1 MKFGPAFCIF
11 NVPFGFPLFYLY
23 FTLFPKL
30 IPSWMMIDTV
40 NTEMLKNQSQRKKD
54 AI

>member
-1 MKFGPAFCIF
+1 MKFIPAFFIF

-23 FTLFPKL
+23 FKLFPRL

-40 NTEMLKNQSQRKKD
+40 KKEMLKN
-54 AI
+54 